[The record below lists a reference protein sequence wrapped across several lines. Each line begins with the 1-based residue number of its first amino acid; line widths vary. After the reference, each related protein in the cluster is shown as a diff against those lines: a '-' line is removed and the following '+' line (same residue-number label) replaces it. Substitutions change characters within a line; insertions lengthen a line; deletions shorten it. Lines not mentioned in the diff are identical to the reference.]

1 MCVCVNEGRGR
12 RETGEIQSE
21 RDSRWLLH
29 VSSVLWE
36 VDFDVMQV
44 CGMVEVQSESSL
56 FIDCPRGTGDRG
68 PLERS
73 NGV

>member
-1 MCVCVNEGRGR
+1 MCVRGEDGGRQEKFR
-12 RETGEIQSE
+12 VSETPV
-21 RDSRWLLH
+21 DRWLLH